1 MGVSSAIYWRA
12 TGSAS
17 DVAENNPEKYD
28 VTMSSV
34 QRYTTNEC
42 LRSRIRLVLVLVKAA
57 THTSELV
64 GN

>member
-17 DVAENNPEKYD
+17 DVAENNPANYD

-34 QRYTTNEC
+34 QRYTTNEV
-42 LRSRIRLVLVLVKAA
+42 STITNSVSVSV
-57 THTSELV
+57 S
-64 GN
+64 